1 MPRAPS
7 HRKAMTVEV
16 RIGVQNVSREVVIE
30 SAQSPDEVAKAVAA
44 SIDEGAALSLTDDKG
59 RVTVV
64 PATALGYVQIGES
77 EKRGVGFGNS

>member
-1 MPRAPS
+1 
-7 HRKAMTVEV
+7 MTVEV

-30 SAQSPDEVAKAVAA
+30 SAQSPGEVAKAVAA
-44 SIDEGAALSLTDDKG
+44 SIDKGASLSLTDDKG

-64 PATALGYVQIGES
+64 PAGALAYVQIGES